1 MGSALR
7 AGPGIDLSAVDP
19 ASTPGFDGDRAA
31 GEAALAAGAAE
42 LSDLQEM
49 LFAGSRAGDE
59 RRILLVLQAMDTAG
73 KGGIVKHVVGAVD
86 PQGVTLTAFKAPTE
100 EERAHDFL
108 WRIRPRLPGPGMLG
122 VFDRS
127 HYEDVLIHR
136 VRGLSS
142 PEEVER
148 RYGAIVEFERELAA
162 AGTTIVKVMLHLS
175 REEQGRRLA
184 ERLDRPD
191 KHWKYNPG
199 DVDERAH
206 WDAYREAYEIA
217 IARTDSD
224 EAPWFVVPADR
235 KWFARLAVQSLLLDA
250 LRGLALT
257 WPPADFDVAAEKAR
271 LAATL

>member
-1 MGSALR
+1 MWSQLR
-7 AGPGIDLSAVDP
+7 ARPGIDLSAVDP
-19 ASTPGFDGDRAA
+19 QTTPGFDGDRAA
-31 GEAALAAGAAE
+31 GEAALAAGVPE
-42 LSDLQEM
+42 LSELQEM
-49 LFAGSRAGDE
+49 LFARSRAGDE

-86 PQGVTLTAFKAPTE
+86 PQGVALTAFKAPTE

-136 VRGLSS
+136 VRRLST
-142 PEEVER
+142 PAEVER
-148 RYGAIVEFERELAA
+148 RYGAIVDFEREVAA

-199 DVDERAH
+199 MSTSASTGTP
-206 WDAYREAYEIA
+206 
-217 IARTDSD
+217 IARRTRSRSRAPTPTSRRGSWCRRIASGSRDSRCSPCCSRPCGD
-224 EAPWFVVPADR
+224 
-235 KWFARLAVQSLLLDA
+235 
-250 LRGLALT
+250 
-257 WPPADFDVAAEKAR
+257 
-271 LAATL
+271 